1 MKCPH
6 CDVSLSQHRNGKL
19 VCHYCGYETRQP
31 QQCPVCGSPYIGGF
45 RAGTQQIEEI
55 VKKRFSQARV
65 LRMDLDTTRKKEG
78 HTNILAAFANQEADI
93 LIGTQMIVK
102 GHDFPNVTL
111 VGILAADLS
120 LHISDYRAP
129 ERTFQLL
136 TQAAGRAGRGCRQGE
151 VVIQTYQPE
160 HYSIVTAAAQDYE
173 AFFQQEIFFRE
184 MLHYP
189 PKWHMLVVHAASEK
203 EMLVKQAQD
212 MLKYKLLT
220 KMEKENIYA
229 KRIDQVQ
236 MSSIRVVMEKVEKLK
251 SQGKSVVSLCAGEP
265 DFNTPEGI
273 KKATIEALNN
283 NQTHYS
289 SNRGYLGLRQKVAQL
304 LKEQTTVD
312 YDSDQEIIMTCGCS
326 EAINNA
332 CLAFIEPG
340 DEVIIFTPAFV
351 SYQNIVLLC
360 EGIPVEI
367 PLKASNEFQIDIEE
381 LKSKITNKTKMMII
395 NNPSNPTGA
404 VYQKETLEKVCQL
417 ARENNILILADE
429 IYNQLDYEKQYVSIA
444 SFENMKDYTII
455 VNGFSKAYAMTGWR
469 MGYIASSQENI
480 EPILKVH
487 QYTTTSQM
495 TFAQIG
501 MAKAID
507 QEDVKEEVQHM
518 VDTFHE
524 RRTFIME
531 QLDQCE
537 SLSYIKPHG
546 AFYIMVDVSKTGLN
560 GQEFADKLLDYGVA
574 VVPAS
579 GFGKDFIDFVRISF
593 ASSKENIEEAFV
605 RIKKLL
611 SDVKKAQD

>member
-1 MKCPH
+1 
-6 CDVSLSQHRNGKL
+6 
-19 VCHYCGYETRQP
+19 
-31 QQCPVCGSPYIGGF
+31 
-45 RAGTQQIEEI
+45 
-55 VKKRFSQARV
+55 
-65 LRMDLDTTRKKEG
+65 
-78 HTNILAAFANQEADI
+78 
-93 LIGTQMIVK
+93 
-102 GHDFPNVTL
+102 
-111 VGILAADLS
+111 
-120 LHISDYRAP
+120 
-129 ERTFQLL
+129 
-136 TQAAGRAGRGCRQGE
+136 
-151 VVIQTYQPE
+151 
-160 HYSIVTAAAQDYE
+160 
-173 AFFQQEIFFRE
+173 
-184 MLHYP
+184 
-189 PKWHMLVVHAASEK
+189 
-203 EMLVKQAQD
+203 
-212 MLKYKLLT
+212 
-220 KMEKENIYA
+220 MEKENIYA

-312 YDSDQEIIMTCGCS
+312 YDSNQEIIMTCGCS

-351 SYQNIVLLC
+351 SYQNTILLC

-367 PLKASNEFQIDIEE
+367 SLKASNGFQIDIEE

-469 MGYIASSQENI
+469 MGYIAASKKHI
-480 EPILKVH
+480 DHILKVH

-507 QEDVKEEVQHM
+507 QEDVKKEVQHM
-518 VDTFHE
+518 IQIFHE

-531 QLDQCE
+531 QLDQCAM
-537 SLSYIKPHG
+537 LSYVKPHG
-546 AFYIMVDVSKTGLN
+546 AFYIMVDVSKTGLT
-560 GQEFADKLLDYGVA
+560 GQEFADKLLEYGVA
-574 VVPAS
+574 VVPAN
-579 GFGKDFIDFVRISF
+579 GFGKNLNNFIRISF
-593 ASSKENIEEAFV
+593 ASSKEKIEEAFV

-611 SDVKKAQD
+611 FDLNK

>member
-1 MKCPH
+1 
-6 CDVSLSQHRNGKL
+6 
-19 VCHYCGYETRQP
+19 
-31 QQCPVCGSPYIGGF
+31 
-45 RAGTQQIEEI
+45 
-55 VKKRFSQARV
+55 
-65 LRMDLDTTRKKEG
+65 
-78 HTNILAAFANQEADI
+78 
-93 LIGTQMIVK
+93 
-102 GHDFPNVTL
+102 
-111 VGILAADLS
+111 
-120 LHISDYRAP
+120 
-129 ERTFQLL
+129 
-136 TQAAGRAGRGCRQGE
+136 
-151 VVIQTYQPE
+151 
-160 HYSIVTAAAQDYE
+160 
-173 AFFQQEIFFRE
+173 
-184 MLHYP
+184 
-189 PKWHMLVVHAASEK
+189 
-203 EMLVKQAQD
+203 
-212 MLKYKLLT
+212 
-220 KMEKENIYA
+220 MEKENIYA

-351 SYQNIVLLC
+351 SYQNTVLLC

-367 PLKASNEFQIDIEE
+367 SLKASNGFQIDIEE

-417 ARENNILILADE
+417 ARENNILIFADE

-469 MGYIASSQENI
+469 MGYIAASKKHI
-480 EPILKVH
+480 DHILKVH

-507 QEDVKEEVQHM
+507 QEDVKKEVQHM
-518 VDTFHE
+518 IQTFHE

-531 QLDQCE
+531 HLDQCAM
-537 SLSYIKPHG
+537 LSYVKPHG
-546 AFYIMVDVSKTGLN
+546 AFYIMVDVSKTGLT
-560 GQEFADKLLDYGVA
+560 GQEFADKLLEYGVA
-574 VVPAS
+574 VVPAN
-579 GFGKDFIDFVRISF
+579 GFGKNLNNFVRISF

-611 SDVKKAQD
+611 FDLNK

>member
-1 MKCPH
+1 
-6 CDVSLSQHRNGKL
+6 
-19 VCHYCGYETRQP
+19 
-31 QQCPVCGSPYIGGF
+31 
-45 RAGTQQIEEI
+45 
-55 VKKRFSQARV
+55 
-65 LRMDLDTTRKKEG
+65 
-78 HTNILAAFANQEADI
+78 
-93 LIGTQMIVK
+93 
-102 GHDFPNVTL
+102 
-111 VGILAADLS
+111 
-120 LHISDYRAP
+120 
-129 ERTFQLL
+129 
-136 TQAAGRAGRGCRQGE
+136 
-151 VVIQTYQPE
+151 
-160 HYSIVTAAAQDYE
+160 
-173 AFFQQEIFFRE
+173 
-184 MLHYP
+184 
-189 PKWHMLVVHAASEK
+189 
-203 EMLVKQAQD
+203 
-212 MLKYKLLT
+212 
-220 KMEKENIYA
+220 
-229 KRIDQVQ
+229 
-236 MSSIRVVMEKVEKLK
+236 
-251 SQGKSVVSLCAGEP
+251 
-265 DFNTPEGI
+265 
-273 KKATIEALNN
+273 
-283 NQTHYS
+283 
-289 SNRGYLGLRQKVAQL
+289 
-304 LKEQTTVD
+304 
-312 YDSDQEIIMTCGCS
+312 MTCGCS
-326 EAINNA
+326 EAINNT
-332 CLAFIEPG
+332 CQAFIDEG

-351 SYQNIVLLC
+351 SYQNTVLLC
-360 EGIPVEI
+360 KGIPVEI
-367 PLKASNEFQIDIEE
+367 PLKPSNGFQIDLDEV
-381 LKSKITNKTKMMII
+381 KNKITDKTKMIII
-395 NNPSNPTGA
+395 NNPNNPTGA

-537 SLSYIKPHG
+537 NLSYIKPHG
-546 AFYIMVDVSKTGLN
+546 AFYIMVDVSKTGFN

-605 RIKKLL
+605 RIRKLL

>member
-1 MKCPH
+1 
-6 CDVSLSQHRNGKL
+6 
-19 VCHYCGYETRQP
+19 
-31 QQCPVCGSPYIGGF
+31 
-45 RAGTQQIEEI
+45 
-55 VKKRFSQARV
+55 
-65 LRMDLDTTRKKEG
+65 
-78 HTNILAAFANQEADI
+78 
-93 LIGTQMIVK
+93 
-102 GHDFPNVTL
+102 
-111 VGILAADLS
+111 
-120 LHISDYRAP
+120 
-129 ERTFQLL
+129 
-136 TQAAGRAGRGCRQGE
+136 
-151 VVIQTYQPE
+151 
-160 HYSIVTAAAQDYE
+160 
-173 AFFQQEIFFRE
+173 
-184 MLHYP
+184 
-189 PKWHMLVVHAASEK
+189 
-203 EMLVKQAQD
+203 
-212 MLKYKLLT
+212 
-220 KMEKENIYA
+220 MEKENIYA

-265 DFNTPEGI
+265 DFNTPKGI

-351 SYQNIVLLC
+351 SYQNTVLLC

-367 PLKASNEFQIDIEE
+367 PLKASNEFQIDIEK

-469 MGYIASSQENI
+469 MGYIAASKKHI
-480 EPILKVH
+480 DHILKVH

-507 QEDVKEEVQHM
+507 QEDVKKEVQHM
-518 VDTFHE
+518 IQTFHE

-537 SLSYIKPHG
+537 NLSYTKPHG
-546 AFYIMVDVSKTGLN
+546 AFYIMVDVSKTGFN

-579 GFGKDFIDFVRISF
+579 GFGKGLNNFIRISF
-593 ASSKENIEEAFV
+593 ASSKENIEEAFS
-605 RIKKLL
+605 RIKNLL
-611 SDVKKAQD
+611 SELKEK

>member
-1 MKCPH
+1 M
-6 CDVSLSQHRNGKL
+6 
-19 VCHYCGYETRQP
+19 
-31 QQCPVCGSPYIGGF
+31 
-45 RAGTQQIEEI
+45 
-55 VKKRFSQARV
+55 
-65 LRMDLDTTRKKEG
+65 KKE
-78 HTNILAAFANQEADI
+78 N
-93 LIGTQMIVK
+93 K
-102 GHDFPNVTL
+102 
-111 VGILAADLS
+111 
-120 LHISDYRAP
+120 
-129 ERTFQLL
+129 
-136 TQAAGRAGRGCRQGE
+136 
-151 VVIQTYQPE
+151 
-160 HYSIVTAAAQDYE
+160 
-173 AFFQQEIFFRE
+173 
-184 MLHYP
+184 
-189 PKWHMLVVHAASEK
+189 
-203 EMLVKQAQD
+203 
-212 MLKYKLLT
+212 
-220 KMEKENIYA
+220 YA
-229 KRIDQVQ
+229 KRIEKVQ
-236 MSSIRVVMEKVEKLK
+236 MSSIRIVMEKVEKLRN
-251 SQGKSVVSLCAGEP
+251 QGKSVVSLCAGEP

-273 KKATIEALNN
+273 KKVTIEALND

-289 SNRGYLGLRQKVAQL
+289 SNRGYLGLRQKVSQL
-304 LKEQTTVD
+304 LKQQTTID

-326 EAINNA
+326 EAINNT
-332 CLAFIEPG
+332 CQAFIDEG

-351 SYQNIVLLC
+351 SYQNTVLLC
-360 EGIPVEI
+360 KGIPVEI
-367 PLKASNEFQIDIEE
+367 PLKPSNGFQIDLDEV
-381 LKSKITNKTKMMII
+381 KNKITDKTKMIII
-395 NNPSNPTGA
+395 NNPNNPTGA
-404 VYQKETLEKVCQL
+404 VYSKETLEKLCQI
-417 ARENNILILADE
+417 ARENHIYILADE
-429 IYNQLDYEKQYVSIA
+429 IYNQLDYENQYVSIA
-444 SFENMKDYTII
+444 SFEDMKDYTII

-537 SLSYIKPHG
+537 NLSYIKPHG
-546 AFYIMVDVSKTGLN
+546 AFYIMVDVSKTGFN

-605 RIKKLL
+605 RIRKLL

>member
-1 MKCPH
+1 
-6 CDVSLSQHRNGKL
+6 
-19 VCHYCGYETRQP
+19 
-31 QQCPVCGSPYIGGF
+31 
-45 RAGTQQIEEI
+45 
-55 VKKRFSQARV
+55 
-65 LRMDLDTTRKKEG
+65 
-78 HTNILAAFANQEADI
+78 
-93 LIGTQMIVK
+93 
-102 GHDFPNVTL
+102 
-111 VGILAADLS
+111 
-120 LHISDYRAP
+120 
-129 ERTFQLL
+129 
-136 TQAAGRAGRGCRQGE
+136 
-151 VVIQTYQPE
+151 
-160 HYSIVTAAAQDYE
+160 
-173 AFFQQEIFFRE
+173 
-184 MLHYP
+184 
-189 PKWHMLVVHAASEK
+189 
-203 EMLVKQAQD
+203 
-212 MLKYKLLT
+212 
-220 KMEKENIYA
+220 MEKENIYA

-273 KKATIEALNN
+273 KKATIEALND

-289 SNRGYLGLRQKVAQL
+289 SNRGYLGLRQKVSQL
-304 LKEQTTVD
+304 LKQQTTID

-326 EAINNA
+326 EAINNT
-332 CLAFIEPG
+332 CQAFIDEG
-340 DEVIIFTPAFV
+340 DEVIIFSNLSTDKIAKKGVFM
-351 SYQNIVLLC
+351 SFQS
-360 EGIPVEI
+360 PVEI
-367 PLKASNEFQIDIEE
+367 PGISTTNFLKYAKN
-381 LKSKITNKTKMMII
+381 KITDKTKMIII
-395 NNPSNPTGA
+395 NNPNNPTGA

>member
-1 MKCPH
+1 M
-6 CDVSLSQHRNGKL
+6 G
-19 VCHYCGYETRQP
+19 
-31 QQCPVCGSPYIGGF
+31 
-45 RAGTQQIEEI
+45 
-55 VKKRFSQARV
+55 
-65 LRMDLDTTRKKEG
+65 
-78 HTNILAAFANQEADI
+78 
-93 LIGTQMIVK
+93 
-102 GHDFPNVTL
+102 
-111 VGILAADLS
+111 
-120 LHISDYRAP
+120 
-129 ERTFQLL
+129 
-136 TQAAGRAGRGCRQGE
+136 
-151 VVIQTYQPE
+151 
-160 HYSIVTAAAQDYE
+160 
-173 AFFQQEIFFRE
+173 
-184 MLHYP
+184 
-189 PKWHMLVVHAASEK
+189 
-203 EMLVKQAQD
+203 
-212 MLKYKLLT
+212 
-220 KMEKENIYA
+220 KENIYA

-273 KKATIEALNN
+273 KKATIGALNN

-351 SYQNIVLLC
+351 SYQNTVLLC

-404 VYQKETLEKVCQL
+404 VYQKETLEKVCQQ

-469 MGYIASSQENI
+469 MGYIAASKKHI
-480 EPILKVH
+480 DHILKVH

-507 QEDVKEEVQHM
+507 QEDVKKEVQHM
-518 VDTFHE
+518 IQTFHE

-537 SLSYIKPHG
+537 NLSYIKPHG
-546 AFYIMVDVSKTGLN
+546 AFYIMVDVSKTGFN

-579 GFGKDFIDFVRISF
+579 GFGKGLNNFIRISF
-593 ASSKENIEEAFV
+593 ASSKENIEEAFS
-605 RIKKLL
+605 RIKNLL
-611 SDVKKAQD
+611 SELKEK

>member
-1 MKCPH
+1 
-6 CDVSLSQHRNGKL
+6 
-19 VCHYCGYETRQP
+19 
-31 QQCPVCGSPYIGGF
+31 
-45 RAGTQQIEEI
+45 
-55 VKKRFSQARV
+55 
-65 LRMDLDTTRKKEG
+65 
-78 HTNILAAFANQEADI
+78 
-93 LIGTQMIVK
+93 
-102 GHDFPNVTL
+102 
-111 VGILAADLS
+111 
-120 LHISDYRAP
+120 
-129 ERTFQLL
+129 
-136 TQAAGRAGRGCRQGE
+136 
-151 VVIQTYQPE
+151 
-160 HYSIVTAAAQDYE
+160 
-173 AFFQQEIFFRE
+173 
-184 MLHYP
+184 
-189 PKWHMLVVHAASEK
+189 
-203 EMLVKQAQD
+203 
-212 MLKYKLLT
+212 
-220 KMEKENIYA
+220 MEKENIYA

-312 YDSDQEIIMTCGCS
+312 YDSNQEIIMTCGCS

-351 SYQNIVLLC
+351 SYQNTILLC

-367 PLKASNEFQIDIEE
+367 SLKASNGFQIDIEE

-404 VYQKETLEKVCQL
+404 VYQKEILEKVCQL

-469 MGYIASSQENI
+469 MGYIAASKKHI
-480 EPILKVH
+480 DHILKVH

-507 QEDVKEEVQHM
+507 QEDVKKEVQHM
-518 VDTFHE
+518 IQTFHE

-531 QLDQCE
+531 QLDQCAM
-537 SLSYIKPHG
+537 LSYVKPHG
-546 AFYIMVDVSKTGLN
+546 AFYIMVDVSKTGLT
-560 GQEFADKLLDYGVA
+560 GQEFADKLLEYGVA
-574 VVPAS
+574 VVPAN
-579 GFGKDFIDFVRISF
+579 GFGKNLNNFIRISF

-611 SDVKKAQD
+611 FDLNK

>member
-1 MKCPH
+1 
-6 CDVSLSQHRNGKL
+6 
-19 VCHYCGYETRQP
+19 
-31 QQCPVCGSPYIGGF
+31 
-45 RAGTQQIEEI
+45 
-55 VKKRFSQARV
+55 
-65 LRMDLDTTRKKEG
+65 
-78 HTNILAAFANQEADI
+78 
-93 LIGTQMIVK
+93 
-102 GHDFPNVTL
+102 
-111 VGILAADLS
+111 
-120 LHISDYRAP
+120 
-129 ERTFQLL
+129 
-136 TQAAGRAGRGCRQGE
+136 
-151 VVIQTYQPE
+151 
-160 HYSIVTAAAQDYE
+160 
-173 AFFQQEIFFRE
+173 
-184 MLHYP
+184 
-189 PKWHMLVVHAASEK
+189 
-203 EMLVKQAQD
+203 
-212 MLKYKLLT
+212 
-220 KMEKENIYA
+220 MEKENIYA

-236 MSSIRVVMEKVEKLK
+236 MSSIRIVMEKVEKLK

-351 SYQNIVLLC
+351 SYQNTVLLC

-367 PLKASNEFQIDIEE
+367 PLKASDEFQIDIEE

-404 VYQKETLEKVCQL
+404 VYQKETLEKACQL

-469 MGYIASSQENI
+469 MGYIAASKKHI
-480 EPILKVH
+480 DHILKVH

-507 QEDVKEEVQHM
+507 QEDVKKEVQHM
-518 VDTFHE
+518 IQTFHE

-537 SLSYIKPHG
+537 NLSYIKPHG
-546 AFYIMVDVSKTGLN
+546 AFYIMVDVSKTGFN

-579 GFGKDFIDFVRISF
+579 GFGKGLNNFIRISF
-593 ASSKENIEEAFV
+593 ASSKENIEEAFI

-611 SDVKKAQD
+611 SELKEK

>member
-1 MKCPH
+1 M
-6 CDVSLSQHRNGKL
+6 
-19 VCHYCGYETRQP
+19 
-31 QQCPVCGSPYIGGF
+31 
-45 RAGTQQIEEI
+45 
-55 VKKRFSQARV
+55 
-65 LRMDLDTTRKKEG
+65 KKE
-78 HTNILAAFANQEADI
+78 N
-93 LIGTQMIVK
+93 K
-102 GHDFPNVTL
+102 
-111 VGILAADLS
+111 
-120 LHISDYRAP
+120 
-129 ERTFQLL
+129 
-136 TQAAGRAGRGCRQGE
+136 
-151 VVIQTYQPE
+151 
-160 HYSIVTAAAQDYE
+160 
-173 AFFQQEIFFRE
+173 
-184 MLHYP
+184 
-189 PKWHMLVVHAASEK
+189 
-203 EMLVKQAQD
+203 
-212 MLKYKLLT
+212 
-220 KMEKENIYA
+220 YA
-229 KRIDQVQ
+229 KRIEKVQ
-236 MSSIRVVMEKVEKLK
+236 MSSIRIVMEKVEKLRN
-251 SQGKSVVSLCAGEP
+251 QGKSVVSLCAGEP

-273 KKATIEALNN
+273 KKTTIEALND

-289 SNRGYLGLRQKVAQL
+289 SNRGYLGLRQKVSQL
-304 LKEQTTVD
+304 LKQQTTID

-326 EAINNA
+326 EAINNT
-332 CLAFIEPG
+332 CQAFIDEG

-351 SYQNIVLLC
+351 SYQNTVLLC
-360 EGIPVEI
+360 KGIPVEI
-367 PLKASNEFQIDIEE
+367 PLKPSNGFQIDLDEV
-381 LKSKITNKTKMMII
+381 KNKITDKTKMIII
-395 NNPSNPTGA
+395 NNPNNPTGA
-404 VYQKETLEKVCQL
+404 VYSKETLEKLCQI
-417 ARENNILILADE
+417 ARENHIYILADE
-429 IYNQLDYEKQYVSIA
+429 IYNQLDYENQYVSIA
-444 SFENMKDYTII
+444 SFEDMKDYTII

-537 SLSYIKPHG
+537 NLSYIKPHG
-546 AFYIMVDVSKTGLN
+546 AFYIMVDVSKTGFN

-605 RIKKLL
+605 RIRKLL

>member
-1 MKCPH
+1 
-6 CDVSLSQHRNGKL
+6 
-19 VCHYCGYETRQP
+19 
-31 QQCPVCGSPYIGGF
+31 
-45 RAGTQQIEEI
+45 
-55 VKKRFSQARV
+55 
-65 LRMDLDTTRKKEG
+65 
-78 HTNILAAFANQEADI
+78 
-93 LIGTQMIVK
+93 
-102 GHDFPNVTL
+102 
-111 VGILAADLS
+111 
-120 LHISDYRAP
+120 
-129 ERTFQLL
+129 
-136 TQAAGRAGRGCRQGE
+136 
-151 VVIQTYQPE
+151 
-160 HYSIVTAAAQDYE
+160 
-173 AFFQQEIFFRE
+173 
-184 MLHYP
+184 
-189 PKWHMLVVHAASEK
+189 
-203 EMLVKQAQD
+203 
-212 MLKYKLLT
+212 
-220 KMEKENIYA
+220 MEKENLYA

-273 KKATIEALNN
+273 KIATIEALNN

-469 MGYIASSQENI
+469 MGYIAASKKHI
-480 EPILKVH
+480 DHILKVH

-501 MAKAID
+501 MDKAID
-507 QEDVKEEVQHM
+507 QEDVKKEVQHM
-518 VDTFHE
+518 IQTFHE

-537 SLSYIKPHG
+537 NLSYIKPHG
-546 AFYIMVDVSKTGLN
+546 AFYIMVDVSKTGFN

-579 GFGKDFIDFVRISF
+579 GFGKGLNNFIRISF
-593 ASSKENIEEAFV
+593 ASSKENIEEAFS
-605 RIKKLL
+605 RIKNLL
-611 SDVKKAQD
+611 SELKEK

>member
-1 MKCPH
+1 
-6 CDVSLSQHRNGKL
+6 
-19 VCHYCGYETRQP
+19 
-31 QQCPVCGSPYIGGF
+31 
-45 RAGTQQIEEI
+45 
-55 VKKRFSQARV
+55 
-65 LRMDLDTTRKKEG
+65 
-78 HTNILAAFANQEADI
+78 
-93 LIGTQMIVK
+93 
-102 GHDFPNVTL
+102 
-111 VGILAADLS
+111 
-120 LHISDYRAP
+120 
-129 ERTFQLL
+129 
-136 TQAAGRAGRGCRQGE
+136 
-151 VVIQTYQPE
+151 
-160 HYSIVTAAAQDYE
+160 
-173 AFFQQEIFFRE
+173 
-184 MLHYP
+184 
-189 PKWHMLVVHAASEK
+189 
-203 EMLVKQAQD
+203 
-212 MLKYKLLT
+212 
-220 KMEKENIYA
+220 MEKENIYA

-273 KKATIEALNN
+273 KKATIEALND

-289 SNRGYLGLRQKVAQL
+289 SNRGYLGLRQKVSQL
-304 LKEQTTVD
+304 LKQQTTID

-326 EAINNA
+326 EAINNT
-332 CLAFIEPG
+332 CQAFIDEG

-351 SYQNIVLLC
+351 SYQNTVLLC
-360 EGIPVEI
+360 KGIPVEI
-367 PLKASNEFQIDIEE
+367 PLKPSNGFQIDLDEV
-381 LKSKITNKTKMMII
+381 KNKITDKTKMIII
-395 NNPSNPTGA
+395 NNPNNPTGA
-404 VYQKETLEKVCQL
+404 V
-417 ARENNILILADE
+417 
-429 IYNQLDYEKQYVSIA
+429 YNQLDYEKQYVSIA

-605 RIKKLL
+605 RIRKLL

>member
-1 MKCPH
+1 
-6 CDVSLSQHRNGKL
+6 
-19 VCHYCGYETRQP
+19 
-31 QQCPVCGSPYIGGF
+31 
-45 RAGTQQIEEI
+45 
-55 VKKRFSQARV
+55 
-65 LRMDLDTTRKKEG
+65 
-78 HTNILAAFANQEADI
+78 
-93 LIGTQMIVK
+93 
-102 GHDFPNVTL
+102 
-111 VGILAADLS
+111 
-120 LHISDYRAP
+120 
-129 ERTFQLL
+129 
-136 TQAAGRAGRGCRQGE
+136 
-151 VVIQTYQPE
+151 
-160 HYSIVTAAAQDYE
+160 
-173 AFFQQEIFFRE
+173 
-184 MLHYP
+184 
-189 PKWHMLVVHAASEK
+189 
-203 EMLVKQAQD
+203 
-212 MLKYKLLT
+212 
-220 KMEKENIYA
+220 MEKENIYA

-273 KKATIEALNN
+273 KKATIEALND

-289 SNRGYLGLRQKVAQL
+289 SNRGYLGLRQKVSQL
-304 LKEQTTVD
+304 LKQQTTID

-326 EAINNA
+326 EAINNT
-332 CLAFIEPG
+332 CQAFIDEG
-340 DEVIIFTPAFV
+340 DEVIIFT
-351 SYQNIVLLC
+351 
-360 EGIPVEI
+360 
-367 PLKASNEFQIDIEE
+367 QIDLDEV
-381 LKSKITNKTKMMII
+381 KNKITDKTKMIII
-395 NNPSNPTGA
+395 NNPNNPTGA

>member
-1 MKCPH
+1 
-6 CDVSLSQHRNGKL
+6 
-19 VCHYCGYETRQP
+19 
-31 QQCPVCGSPYIGGF
+31 
-45 RAGTQQIEEI
+45 
-55 VKKRFSQARV
+55 
-65 LRMDLDTTRKKEG
+65 
-78 HTNILAAFANQEADI
+78 
-93 LIGTQMIVK
+93 
-102 GHDFPNVTL
+102 
-111 VGILAADLS
+111 
-120 LHISDYRAP
+120 
-129 ERTFQLL
+129 
-136 TQAAGRAGRGCRQGE
+136 
-151 VVIQTYQPE
+151 
-160 HYSIVTAAAQDYE
+160 
-173 AFFQQEIFFRE
+173 
-184 MLHYP
+184 
-189 PKWHMLVVHAASEK
+189 
-203 EMLVKQAQD
+203 
-212 MLKYKLLT
+212 
-220 KMEKENIYA
+220 
-229 KRIDQVQ
+229 
-236 MSSIRVVMEKVEKLK
+236 
-251 SQGKSVVSLCAGEP
+251 
-265 DFNTPEGI
+265 
-273 KKATIEALNN
+273 
-283 NQTHYS
+283 
-289 SNRGYLGLRQKVAQL
+289 
-304 LKEQTTVD
+304 
-312 YDSDQEIIMTCGCS
+312 MTCGCS
-326 EAINNA
+326 EAINNT
-332 CLAFIEPG
+332 CQAFIDEG

-351 SYQNIVLLC
+351 SYQNTVLLC
-360 EGIPVEI
+360 KGIPVEI
-367 PLKASNEFQIDIEE
+367 PLKPSNGFQIDLDEV
-381 LKSKITNKTKMMII
+381 KNKITDKTKMIII
-395 NNPSNPTGA
+395 NNPNNPTGA

-537 SLSYIKPHG
+537 NLSYIKPHG
-546 AFYIMVDVSKTGLN
+546 AFYIMVDVSKTGFN

-579 GFGKDFIDFVRISF
+579 GFGKDFINFVRISF

-605 RIKKLL
+605 RIRKLL

>member
-1 MKCPH
+1 
-6 CDVSLSQHRNGKL
+6 
-19 VCHYCGYETRQP
+19 
-31 QQCPVCGSPYIGGF
+31 
-45 RAGTQQIEEI
+45 
-55 VKKRFSQARV
+55 
-65 LRMDLDTTRKKEG
+65 
-78 HTNILAAFANQEADI
+78 
-93 LIGTQMIVK
+93 
-102 GHDFPNVTL
+102 
-111 VGILAADLS
+111 
-120 LHISDYRAP
+120 
-129 ERTFQLL
+129 
-136 TQAAGRAGRGCRQGE
+136 
-151 VVIQTYQPE
+151 
-160 HYSIVTAAAQDYE
+160 
-173 AFFQQEIFFRE
+173 
-184 MLHYP
+184 
-189 PKWHMLVVHAASEK
+189 
-203 EMLVKQAQD
+203 
-212 MLKYKLLT
+212 
-220 KMEKENIYA
+220 MEKENIYA

-312 YDSDQEIIMTCGCS
+312 YDSNQEIIMTCGCS

-351 SYQNIVLLC
+351 SYQNTILLC

-367 PLKASNEFQIDIEE
+367 SLKASNGFQIDIEE

-469 MGYIASSQENI
+469 MGYIAASKKHI
-480 EPILKVH
+480 DHILKVH

-507 QEDVKEEVQHM
+507 QEDVKKEVQHM
-518 VDTFHE
+518 IQIFHE

-531 QLDQCE
+531 QLDQCAM
-537 SLSYIKPHG
+537 LSYVKPHG
-546 AFYIMVDVSKTGLN
+546 AFYIMVDVSKTGLT
-560 GQEFADKLLDYGVA
+560 GQEFADKLLEYGVA
-574 VVPAS
+574 VVPAN
-579 GFGKDFIDFVRISF
+579 GFGKNLNNFIRISF

-611 SDVKKAQD
+611 FDLNK

>member
-1 MKCPH
+1 
-6 CDVSLSQHRNGKL
+6 
-19 VCHYCGYETRQP
+19 
-31 QQCPVCGSPYIGGF
+31 
-45 RAGTQQIEEI
+45 
-55 VKKRFSQARV
+55 
-65 LRMDLDTTRKKEG
+65 
-78 HTNILAAFANQEADI
+78 
-93 LIGTQMIVK
+93 
-102 GHDFPNVTL
+102 
-111 VGILAADLS
+111 
-120 LHISDYRAP
+120 
-129 ERTFQLL
+129 
-136 TQAAGRAGRGCRQGE
+136 
-151 VVIQTYQPE
+151 
-160 HYSIVTAAAQDYE
+160 
-173 AFFQQEIFFRE
+173 
-184 MLHYP
+184 
-189 PKWHMLVVHAASEK
+189 
-203 EMLVKQAQD
+203 
-212 MLKYKLLT
+212 
-220 KMEKENIYA
+220 MEKENIYA

-265 DFNTPEGI
+265 DFNTPKGI

-351 SYQNIVLLC
+351 SYQSTVLLC

-367 PLKASNEFQIDIEE
+367 PLKASNEFQIDIEK

-469 MGYIASSQENI
+469 MGYIAASKKHI
-480 EPILKVH
+480 DHILKVH

-507 QEDVKEEVQHM
+507 QEEKKEVQHM
-518 VDTFHE
+518 IQTFHE

-537 SLSYIKPHG
+537 NLSYIKPHG
-546 AFYIMVDVSKTGLN
+546 AFYIMVDVSKTGFN

-579 GFGKDFIDFVRISF
+579 GFGKGLNNFIRISF
-593 ASSKENIEEAFV
+593 ASSKENIEEAFS
-605 RIKKLL
+605 RIKNLL
-611 SDVKKAQD
+611 SELKEK

>member
-1 MKCPH
+1 M
-6 CDVSLSQHRNGKL
+6 
-19 VCHYCGYETRQP
+19 
-31 QQCPVCGSPYIGGF
+31 
-45 RAGTQQIEEI
+45 
-55 VKKRFSQARV
+55 
-65 LRMDLDTTRKKEG
+65 KKE
-78 HTNILAAFANQEADI
+78 N
-93 LIGTQMIVK
+93 K
-102 GHDFPNVTL
+102 
-111 VGILAADLS
+111 
-120 LHISDYRAP
+120 
-129 ERTFQLL
+129 
-136 TQAAGRAGRGCRQGE
+136 
-151 VVIQTYQPE
+151 
-160 HYSIVTAAAQDYE
+160 
-173 AFFQQEIFFRE
+173 
-184 MLHYP
+184 
-189 PKWHMLVVHAASEK
+189 
-203 EMLVKQAQD
+203 
-212 MLKYKLLT
+212 
-220 KMEKENIYA
+220 YA
-229 KRIDQVQ
+229 KRIEKVQ
-236 MSSIRVVMEKVEKLK
+236 MSSIRIVMEKVEKLRN
-251 SQGKSVVSLCAGEP
+251 QGKSVVSLCAGEP

-273 KKATIEALNN
+273 KIATIEALND

-289 SNRGYLGLRQKVAQL
+289 SNRGYLGLRQKVSQL
-304 LKEQTTVD
+304 LKQQTTID

-326 EAINNA
+326 EAINNT
-332 CLAFIEPG
+332 CQAFIDEG

-351 SYQNIVLLC
+351 SYQNTVLLC
-360 EGIPVEI
+360 KGIPVEI
-367 PLKASNEFQIDIEE
+367 PLKPSNGFQIDLDEV
-381 LKSKITNKTKMMII
+381 KNKITDKTKMIII
-395 NNPSNPTGA
+395 NNPNNPTGA
-404 VYQKETLEKVCQL
+404 VYSKETLEKLCQI
-417 ARENNILILADE
+417 ARENHIYILADE
-429 IYNQLDYEKQYVSIA
+429 IYNQLDYENQYVSIA
-444 SFENMKDYTII
+444 SFEDMKDYTII

-537 SLSYIKPHG
+537 NLSYIKPHG
-546 AFYIMVDVSKTGLN
+546 AFYIMVDVSKTGFN

-605 RIKKLL
+605 RIRKLL